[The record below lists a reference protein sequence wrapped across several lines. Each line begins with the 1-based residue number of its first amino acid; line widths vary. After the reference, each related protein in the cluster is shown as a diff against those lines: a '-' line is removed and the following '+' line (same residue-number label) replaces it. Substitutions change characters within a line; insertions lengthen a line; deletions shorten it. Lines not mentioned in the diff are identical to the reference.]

1 MASSG
6 SSETV
11 AVAHRIKQEI
21 DRLTDEQAKALRSA
35 TLTGMTPDQARE
47 YDGRRK
53 AITGLIRDLEVL
65 RRGR

>member
-35 TLTGMTPDQARE
+35 TFTGMTPDEARD
-47 YDGRRK
+47 YDERRK
-53 AITGLIRDLEVL
+53 AITKLIRDLELL
-65 RRGR
+65 RKEQ